1 MLRHIKFILNNELIE
16 ADVNPAAV
24 ILDFIRDNQL
34 TGTKEGCKE
43 GDCGA
48 CTVLI
53 GELKGGIKGELK
65 NNEVVYKSINS
76 CLFPLGNVHAKHVV
90 TIEGINQPGKEL
102 TPIQQAFVEQCASQ
116 CGFCTPGFIISL
128 TGYLLSSDNL
138 DATEALYSMDGNIC
152 RCTGHNSI
160 IRAAQSITSKF
171 NKLTGHNG
179 SKLEVLTDYGFV
191 PDYFLTIKDR
201 LSKIEKANFH
211 RETNGASSYFVSGGS
226 DLFVQIPDVMMKST
240 VSFLYD
246 NPEINFIREENGLI
260 FIGSTSTVNE
270 VLNSKIML
278 KYFPSL
284 FNFIELFGSLP
295 IRNSATIGGNLNNA
309 SPIGDMTSFFLGLNS
324 TIVLADQNDNQRE
337 ISMRDYYLSYKKTAR
352 NGDEY
357 MKYLYFKIPNK
368 KYFFNFEKVSK
379 RTYLDIASVNSTML
393 IEMNGEVINDVHISA
408 GGVSAIPLYLKKTRE
423 YLLNKNLSAD
433 VIKEAIEISQTEITP
448 ISDAR
453 GAAEYKK
460 LLCKRLIYSHFVKLF
475 PELISIKETVE

>member
-1 MLRHIKFILNNELIE
+1 MLRTIKFILNNELIE

-24 ILDFIRDNQL
+24 ILDFIRDNNL

-53 GELKGGIKGELK
+53 GELRGEPD

-76 CLFPLGNVHAKHVV
+76 CLFPLGNVHGKHVV

-102 TPIQQAFVEQCASQ
+102 TPIQQAFVEYGASQ

-128 TGYLLSSDNL
+128 TGYLISSESL
-138 DATEALYSMDGNIC
+138 DAKEAIYSMDGNIC

-160 IRAAQSITSKF
+160 IRAAEKITSNFGNLSGANGTKLKVLADNKF
-171 NKLTGHNG
+171 I
-179 SKLEVLTDYGFV
+179 
-191 PDYFLTIKDR
+191 PQYFLIIKDR
-201 LSKIEKANFH
+201 LSKIEKAEFH
-211 RETNGASSYFVSGGS
+211 RETNSASSYFVSGGS

-240 VSFLYD
+240 VRFLYD
-246 NPEINFIREENGLI
+246 NPEIKFIREENGSIL
-260 FIGSTSTVNE
+260 IGSTSTVNE

-284 FNFIELFGSLP
+284 FSFIELFGSLP

-309 SPIGDMTSFFLGLNS
+309 SPIGDMTSFFLGLDS
-324 TIVLADQNDNQRE
+324 TIVLADEKDNQRE
-337 ISMRDYYLSYKKTAR
+337 IPLRDYYLSYKKTAR

-357 MKYLYFKIPNK
+357 MKYLYFKIPAK
-368 KYFFNFEKVSK
+368 PYYFNFEKVSK
-379 RTYLDIASVNSTML
+379 RTFLDIASVNTTML
-393 IEMNGEVINDVHISA
+393 IEMQDEVVKDVHISA
-408 GGVSAIPLYLKKTRE
+408 GGVSAIPLYLKNTRE
-423 YLLNKNLSAD
+423 FLLNKNLSTD
-433 VIKEAIEISQTEITP
+433 LINDAIEISQNEISP

-453 GAAEYKK
+453 GSAEYKK
-460 LLCKRLIYSHFVKLF
+460 LLCKRLIYSHFLKLF
-475 PELISIKETVE
+475 PELISVKDTVE

>member
-1 MLRHIKFILNNELIE
+1 MLRTIKFILNNELIE

-24 ILDFIRDNQL
+24 ILDFIRDNNL

-53 GELKGGIKGELK
+53 GELK
-65 NNEVVYKSINS
+65 NDEVEYKSINS
-76 CLFPLGNVHAKHVV
+76 CLFPLGNVHGKHVV

-102 TPIQQAFVEQCASQ
+102 TPIQEAFVEYGASQ

-128 TGYLLSSDNL
+128 TGYLISSESL
-138 DATEALYSMDGNIC
+138 DAKEAVYSMDGNIC

-160 IRAAQSITSKF
+160 IRAAEKITSNFGNLSGANGTKLKVLADKKF
-171 NKLTGHNG
+171 I
-179 SKLEVLTDYGFV
+179 
-191 PDYFLTIKDR
+191 PQYFLTIKNR
-201 LSKIEKANFH
+201 LSKIEKAEFH

-240 VSFLYD
+240 IRFLYD
-246 NPEINFIREENGLI
+246 NPEIKFIREENGNIL
-260 FIGSTSTVNE
+260 IGSTSTVNE

-284 FNFIELFGSLP
+284 FNYIELFGSLP

-324 TIVLADQNDNQRE
+324 TIVLADEKDNQRE
-337 ISMRDYYLSYKKTAR
+337 IPMRDYYLSYKKTAR

-357 MKYLYFKIPNK
+357 MKYLYFKIPSK
-368 KYFFNFEKVSK
+368 PYYFNFEKVSK
-379 RTYLDIASVNSTML
+379 RTFLDIASVNTTML
-393 IEMNGEVINDVHISA
+393 IEMEDEIVKDVHISA

-423 YLLNKNLSAD
+423 FLLNKNLSID
-433 VIKEAIEISQTEITP
+433 LINEAIEISLNEIAP

-460 LLCKRLIYSHFVKLF
+460 LLCKRLLYSHFIKLF
-475 PELISIKETVE
+475 PELVSIKDTVE

>member
-1 MLRHIKFILNNELIE
+1 MLRTIKFLLNNELIE

-24 ILDFIRDNQL
+24 ILDFIRDTHL

-53 GELKGGIKGELK
+53 GELK

-76 CLFPLGNVHAKHVV
+76 CLFPLGNVHGKHVV
-90 TIEGINQPGKEL
+90 TVEGINQPGKEL
-102 TPIQQAFVEQCASQ
+102 TPIQSAFVEEGASQ

-128 TGYLLSSDNL
+128 TGYLLSSDIL
-138 DATEALYSMDGNIC
+138 DAKEALYSMDGNIC

-160 IRAAQSITSKF
+160 IRAAEKITSNF
-171 NKLTGHNG
+171 GMLASANGTKL
-179 SKLEVLTDYGFV
+179 KVLTDNKFI
-191 PDYFLTIKDR
+191 PQYFLTVKER
-201 LSKIEKANFH
+201 LSQIEKAEFH
-211 RETNGASSYFVSGGS
+211 REAHGTSSYFVSGGS

-240 VSFLYD
+240 VRFLYD
-246 NPEINFIREENGLI
+246 NPEIKFIREESGYI
-260 FIGSTSTVNE
+260 YIGSTSTVNE
-270 VLNSKIML
+270 VLNSKVML
-278 KYFPSL
+278 KYFPQL
-284 FNFIELFGSLP
+284 FSFIELFGSLP

-324 TIVLADQNDNQRE
+324 TIVLADAKDNQRE
-337 ISMRDYYLSYKKTAR
+337 IPMRDYYLSYKKTAR

-357 MKYLYFKIPNK
+357 MKYLYFKVPSK
-368 KYFFNFEKVSK
+368 PYYFNFEKVSK

-393 IEMNGEVINDVHISA
+393 IVMDGDKIDDVHISS
-408 GGVSAIPLYLKKTRE
+408 GGVSAIPLYLRKTRE
-423 YLLNKNLSAD
+423 YLLNKNISIDL
-433 VIKEAIEISQTEITP
+433 IREAAEIAGSETAP

-460 LLCKRLIYSHFVKLF
+460 LLAKRLIFSHFIKLF
-475 PELISIKETVE
+475 PEVISIKDTVL

>member
-1 MLRHIKFILNNELIE
+1 MLKKIKFILNNELIE
-16 ADVNPAAV
+16 ADVNPASV

-53 GELKGGIKGELK
+53 GELK
-65 NNEVVYKSINS
+65 NNDVVYKSINS
-76 CLFPLGNVHAKHVV
+76 CLFPLGNVHGKHIV

-102 TPIQQAFVEQCASQ
+102 TPIQEAFVEEGASQ

-128 TGYLLSSDNL
+128 TGYLLSAESL
-138 DATEALYSMDGNIC
+138 DAKDALYSMDGNIC

-160 IRAAQSITSKF
+160 IRAAERITSRF
-171 NKLTGHNG
+171 NKLAGG
-179 SKLEVLTDYGFV
+179 SENKLSLLSDYGFV
-191 PDYFLTIKDR
+191 PDYFLKIKDR
-201 LSKIEKANFH
+201 LLKIEKADFH
-211 RETNGASSYFVSGGS
+211 REANGGSTYFVSGGS

-240 VSFLYD
+240 VKFLYD
-246 NPEINFIREENGLI
+246 NPEIKFIREENGHIL
-260 FIGSTSTVNE
+260 IGSTSTVNE

-337 ISMRDYYLSYKKTAR
+337 IPMRDYYLSYKKTAR

-357 MKYLYFKIPNK
+357 MKYLFFKIPSK
-368 KYFFNFEKVSK
+368 PYHFNFEKVSK

-393 IEMNGEVINDVHISA
+393 IETNEGIINDVHISA
-408 GGVSAIPLYLKKTRE
+408 GGVSAIPLYLRETRNF
-423 YLLNKNLSAD
+423 LLNKTLS
-433 VIKEAIEISQTEITP
+433 VELIKEAVEMAGNEAAP

-460 LLCKRLIYSHFVKLF
+460 LLLKRLVFSHFIKLF
-475 PELISIKETVE
+475 PEIISIKDTVID